1 MARLCSV
8 TGCGEPHNSLGYCR
22 KHYQRVKKYGH
33 PRGGPTTHAPPEVK
47 FWRYVEKRGP
57 DECWPWTGK
66 RQRQGYGRLGVGAEK
81 QIGAHRL
88 SYQIATGKNPP
99 VVMHTCDHPW
109 CVNPA
114 HLRGGT
120 MAENMADMR
129 EKGRAHPLKLIRPS
143 GEVHHR
149 AKLTEDMVREIKS
162 RPDEKPGKLAAE
174 FGVKSAVV
182 QRIRKGT
189 AWKHIT

>member
-8 TGCGEPHNSLGYCR
+8 AGCGEPHNCKGFCR

-57 DECWPWTGK
+57 DDCWPWIGK
-66 RQRQGYGRLGVGAEK
+66 RQKTGYGRMGIGAKK
-81 QIGAHRL
+81 QVGAHRL
-88 SYQIATGKNPP
+88 SHFIATGESPE
-99 VVMHTCDHPW
+99 VVMHTCDNPW

-120 MAENMADMR
+120 MADNNADMR
-129 EKGRAHPLKLIRPS
+129 EKLRDNRTVRPH
-143 GEVHHR
+143 GAAHHR
-149 AKLTEDMVREIKS
+149 AKLTEEMVKEIKA
-162 RPDEKPGKLAAE
+162 RPLEKPGKLAAE
-174 FGVKSAVV
+174 YGVKSAVV
-182 QRIRKGT
+182 QRIRAGT
-189 AWKHIT
+189 AWTHVT

>member
-1 MARLCSV
+1 MPRLCSV
-8 TGCGEPHNSLGYCR
+8 DGCGGIHRSKGYCD
-22 KHYQRVKKYGH
+22 KHYRRVAKYGH

-66 RQRQGYGRLGVGAEK
+66 RQRQGYGRLGIVGGK
-81 QIGAHRL
+81 HIGAHRL
-88 SYQIATGKNPP
+88 SYQIATGETPD
-99 VVMHTCDHPW
+99 VVMHTCDNPW

-129 EKGRAHPLKLIRPS
+129 EKGRDNRTIRRR
-143 GEVHHR
+143 GEDHHG
-149 AKLTEDMVREIKS
+149 AKLTVSIVREIRS
-162 RPDEKPGKLAAE
+162 RPAAKAGKLAAE
-174 FGVKSAVV
+174 FGVKPNVIHN
-182 QRIRKGT
+182 IRAGKT
-189 AWKHIT
+189 WKHVT

>member
-8 TGCGEPHNSLGYCR
+8 AGCGLPHNCKGYCR
-22 KHYQRVKKYGH
+22 KHYQRVAKYGH

-57 DECWPWTGK
+57 EECWPWIGK
-66 RQRQGYGRLGVGAEK
+66 RQPTGYGRMGVGARK
-81 QIGAHRL
+81 QVGAHRL
-88 SYQIATGKNPP
+88 SFKIATGEEPP
-99 VVMHTCDHPW
+99 VVMHTCDNPW

-120 MAENMADMR
+120 HADNTADMLA
-129 EKGRAHPLKLIRPS
+129 KGRNGKTGAR
-143 GEVHHR
+143 GESHHR
-149 AKLTEDMVREIKS
+149 AKLTEAMVREIKA
-162 RPDEKPGKLAAE
+162 RPNEKPGKLAAE

-182 QRIRKGT
+182 QRIRRGL
-189 AWKHIT
+189 AWTHIT

>member
-8 TGCGEPHNSLGYCR
+8 AGCGEPHNCKGFCR
-22 KHYQRVKKYGH
+22 KHYQRVVKYGH

-57 DECWPWTGK
+57 DECWPWVGA
-66 RQRQGYGRLGVGAEK
+66 RQRTGYGHLGVGAHK
-81 QIGAHRL
+81 KVMAHRL
-88 SYQIATGKNPP
+88 SHYIATGEEPP
-99 VVMHTCDHPW
+99 VVMHTCDNPW

-120 MAENMADMR
+120 KADNTADMIA
-129 EKGRAHPLKLIRPS
+129 KGRNNRTIRPR
-143 GEVHHR
+143 GEAHHR
-149 AKLTEDMVREIKS
+149 AKLTEEMVRQIKA

-174 FGVKSAVV
+174 YGVKYNVIH
-182 QRIRKGT
+182 RIRTGL
-189 AWKHIT
+189 AWTHID